1 MEILAFEAWLPSRI
15 AIEGLLRLFP
25 LTVFDKSMDDC
36 FLGASW
42 FFPTARNFMKVG
54 SMLDFLGEPTFCE
67 GIRVVASVN
76 TYIGFGCSTSISIG
90 FAVAPTSTL
99 DLLDD
104 RPMLTV
110 LSPPA

>member
-1 MEILAFEAWLPSRI
+1 
-15 AIEGLLRLFP
+15 
-25 LTVFDKSMDDC
+25 
-36 FLGASW
+36 
-42 FFPTARNFMKVG
+42 MKVG

-67 GIRVVASVN
+67 GIRVVASVK
-76 TYIGFGCSTSISIG
+76 TCMGFGGYSTSISKG